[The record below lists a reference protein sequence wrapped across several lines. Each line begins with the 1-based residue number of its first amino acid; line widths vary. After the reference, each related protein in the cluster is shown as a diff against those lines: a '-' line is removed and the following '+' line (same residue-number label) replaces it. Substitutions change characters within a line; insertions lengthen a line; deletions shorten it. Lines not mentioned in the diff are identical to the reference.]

1 MSAVTS
7 QRIVVVTGASRGI
20 GHAVVQACAAA
31 GDQVVA
37 IARSQKALEALDD
50 AVQAAG
56 AGPLTLVPLDI
67 KDYEGIDRLAAALYE
82 RFGRIDALAAC
93 AGALG
98 TLTPTHQATPKMMEE
113 TLATNLIANARLIR
127 AFHPLLQLSA
137 AGRAVFVTSGV
148 ATRPRAYWGA
158 YAASKAGLEALV
170 KTWADELEITAI
182 KANLFS
188 PGPTRTQMRAR
199 AFPGEDPMTL
209 PTPEEVAAQLVP
221 LLQPDFVG
229 NGQTA
234 AFVRGPG

>member
-1 MSAVTS
+1 MSEVS
-7 QRIVVVTGASRGI
+7 EQRIVVVTGASRGI
-20 GHAVVQACAAA
+20 GHAVARACAVA

-56 AGPLTLVPLDI
+56 AGPLTLVPLDL
-67 KDYEGIDRLAAALYE
+67 KDYDGVDRLAAALYE

-93 AGALG
+93 AAALG
-98 TLTPTHQATPKMMEE
+98 TLTPTHQATPKMVEE
-113 TLATNLIANARLIR
+113 TLATNLVANARLIR

-137 AGRAVFVTSGV
+137 AGRAVFMTSGV

-170 KTWADELEITAI
+170 KCWADELEITAI
-182 KANLFS
+182 KANLFN

-199 AFPGEDPMTL
+199 AYPGEDPMTL
-209 PTPEEVAAQLVP
+209 PTPEEVAAQIVP
-221 LLQPDFVG
+221 LMQAEFTGSGETV
-229 NGQTA
+229 
-234 AFVRGPG
+234 AFVRS

>member
-1 MSAVTS
+1 MNTVTA

-20 GHAVVQACAAA
+20 GHAVARACAAA

-37 IARSQKALEALDD
+37 VARSQKALEALDD
-50 AVQAAG
+50 AVQADG
-56 AGPLTLVPLDI
+56 AGPLTLVPLDL
-67 KDYEGIDRLAAALYE
+67 KDYDGIDRLAAALFE

-98 TLTPTHQATPKMMEE
+98 TLTPTHQATPKMVEE

-182 KANLFS
+182 KANLFN

-199 AFPGEDPMTL
+199 AYPGEDPMTL
-209 PTPEEVAAQLVP
+209 PTPEDVAAQLIP
-221 LLQPDFVG
+221 LLEAECTA
-229 NGQTA
+229 NGATV
-234 AFVRGPG
+234 AFVRA

>member
-1 MSAVTS
+1 M
-7 QRIVVVTGASRGI
+7 TGASRGI

-31 GDQVVA
+31 GDQVIA

-50 AVQAAG
+50 AVQAEG

-127 AFHPLLQLSA
+127 AFHPLLQLST

-221 LLQPDFVG
+221 LLRSDFSG
-229 NGQTA
+229 NGQTV

>member
-1 MSAVTS
+1 M
-7 QRIVVVTGASRGI
+7 TGASRGI

-188 PGPTRTQMRAR
+188 PGATRTQMRAR

-221 LLQPDFVG
+221 LLRSDFSG
-229 NGQTA
+229 NGQTV